1 MEEKSTR
8 RVFLATIGAAGA
20 VSLAGCSSIGG
31 GGNDDAPASPGSE
44 TNAGNG
50 GNSNG
55 TDGDSS
61 NGGTDSGNKNDK
73 VPGKS
78 LSTFSVDEF
87 KNEEWQTIEGSV
99 KAGIGDAVHGGQ
111 SVELSPKDNDNKK
124 LAVVRHDYRNRNRLD
139 LSKQDLALAAK
150 VKNPTDQPIKV
161 RAVVR
166 TAGENLTS
174 MRQFPGNFN
183 AWARFDLGYQDV
195 VDGTALDKVVGIDV
209 QFNRGGKDFT
219 VLVDD
224 LRLIP
229 KASKG
234 KVMIQLDDAHISQ
247 YENAFEIL
255 QDAGVPASVGVIPN
269 SLRADDRISFDQLK
283 EMANNG
289 IEVNAHGAWDAT
301 DGDVNKQV
309 EKENMQRSKSYV
321 KELGFEAGA
330 EHFVYPY
337 GNMDSHTLKN
347 AKEVFSSAYV
357 QGGMPNNAK
366 NPVNPQFISRVDG
379 TAISGSRDIINAAEE
394 YNQLAV
400 IYFHE
405 IGDYGSGTDISVDGF
420 KEQIE
425 FIKSKDVDVIVP
437 SDLF

>member
-8 RVFLATIGAAGA
+8 RVFLTTIGAAGA
-20 VSLAGCSSIGG
+20 VSLAGCTSFGG
-31 GGNDDAPASPGSE
+31 GSDDAPASPGSE
-44 TNAGNG
+44 TTGNG
-50 GNSNG
+50 DNSNG
-55 TDGDSS
+55 TDGNS
-61 NGGTDSGNKNDK
+61 NGTGTDSDNKNK
-73 VPGKS
+73 EVSGKS
-78 LSTFSVDEF
+78 LSTFSVEEF
-87 KNEEWQTIEGSV
+87 KNEEWKTIEGSV

-111 SVELSPKDNDNKK
+111 SVELSPKNNANEKM
-124 LAVVRHDYRNRNRLD
+124 AVVRHEYRNRNRLD

-150 VKNPTDQPIKV
+150 VKNPTDQRIKV
-161 RAVVR
+161 RAVIR

-174 MRQFPGNFN
+174 KRQFPANFN
-183 AWARFDLGYQDV
+183 GWARFDLGYEDV
-195 VDGTALDKVVGIDV
+195 VDGTALDKVVGIDI

-229 KASKG
+229 KANKG

-255 QDAGVPASVGVIPN
+255 KDSGVPASVGVIPN
-269 SLRADDRISFDQLK
+269 SLRNDDRISFDQLK

-289 IEVNAHGAWDAT
+289 IEVNTHGKWRAAE
-301 DGDVNKQV
+301 VNKQV
-309 EKENMQRSKSYV
+309 EKENMKQAKNYV
-321 KELGFEAGA
+321 KELGFKEGA
-330 EHFVYPY
+330 EHFIYPY
-337 GNMDSHTLKN
+337 GQMDSHTLKN
-347 AKEVFSSAYV
+347 AKDVFSSAYV

-366 NPVNPQFISRVDG
+366 NPVNPQFISRIDG
-379 TAISGSRDIINAAEE
+379 TAISGSRDIINAAEA

-405 IGDYGSGTDISVDGF
+405 VGDYDSGSAISANQF
-420 KEQIE
+420 KEQID
-425 FIKSKDVDVIVP
+425 FIKSKDMDVIVP